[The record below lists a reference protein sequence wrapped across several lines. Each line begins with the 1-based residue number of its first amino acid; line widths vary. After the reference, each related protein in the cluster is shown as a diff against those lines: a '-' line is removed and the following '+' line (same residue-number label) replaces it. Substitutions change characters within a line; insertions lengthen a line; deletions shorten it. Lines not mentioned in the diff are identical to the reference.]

1 MKTISLHLNAVYG
14 HLKETFSVINQAKAM
29 IVIKKSLALK
39 ESNVLETVLE
49 ALSHENIQAII
60 YDEVDNYFDSRDL
73 IKGAEIYKDFHCD
86 FLLAI
91 GATNT
96 VDAAKMIAL
105 MVSNDTYDLSVV
117 KKESLVKTMPIMVI
131 PTSLNL
137 KASISS
143 AITLY
148 DYQKEAF
155 IHYSHD
161 LLKPDVIFIDQ
172 AIIESLPFKRKL
184 IQSMDNL
191 ILAIESFN
199 EPMPLMLESLAY
211 TIIQKSLKA
220 IPLLTTDQEE
230 SLNTLI
236 DTALMTALLASNA
249 SQNIFQALERAIM
262 NTHPKLPRGIMSVC
276 LAESYYKVRLTDP
289 LYENRYQKIYQ
300 SAMVDQNVYGYELIN
315 KVIQYIKAIDA
326 KELIA
331 SMPLLEEEYTD
342 YIHMASSLVNL
353 DMDEDTLYTL
363 LENCTRK

>member
-1 MKTISLHLNAVYG
+1 MRKISLNLNAYYG
-14 HLKETFSVINQAKAM
+14 HLKESFSTIQYAKAM

-49 ALSHENIQAII
+49 ALNQENIQAII

-73 IKGAEIYKDFHCD
+73 IKGAGIYKDFHCD

-96 VDAAKMIAL
+96 VDAAKMIGL

-117 KKESLVKTMPIMVI
+117 KKESLVKSMPIMVI

-137 KASISS
+137 KACISS
-143 AITLY
+143 SITLY
-148 DYQKEAF
+148 DYQNETF
-155 IHYSHD
+155 MHYTHD
-161 LLKPDVIFIDQ
+161 LLKPDVLFIDQ

-199 EPMPLMLESLAY
+199 EPLPLMIESLAHS
-211 TIIQKSLKA
+211 IIQKSLKA
-220 IPLLTTDQEE
+220 IPLLAMDQDEAL
-230 SLNTLI
+230 SSLI
-236 DTALMTALLASNA
+236 DAALMTALLAGNT
-249 SQNIFQALERAIM
+249 SQNIFQAFERAVM
-262 NTHPKLPRGIMSVC
+262 NNHPKLPRGIMSVC
-276 LAESYYKVRLTDP
+276 LADAYYKVRLNDP

-300 SAMVDQNVYGYELIN
+300 VVMLDQNVYGYELIQ
-315 KVIQYIKAIDA
+315 KISQYIKAIDA

-342 YIHMASSLVNL
+342 YIHMASSLITI
-353 DMDEDTLYTL
+353 DIDDDTLYAL